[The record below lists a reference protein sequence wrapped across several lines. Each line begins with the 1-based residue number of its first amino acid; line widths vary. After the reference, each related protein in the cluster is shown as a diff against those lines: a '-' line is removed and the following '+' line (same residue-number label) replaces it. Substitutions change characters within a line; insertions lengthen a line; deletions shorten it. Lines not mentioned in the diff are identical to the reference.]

1 MNNTLQVVQDK
12 FIEGVARIA
21 NILGINSFDAKL
33 YAFLYLSKD
42 PKSLDEIAEA
52 LGVSKGNVSV
62 KIRDL
67 EKWGAVKNVWVKG
80 SRKDFYQVE
89 LDIKNI
95 FLNNMKSAIGKRI
108 NEFSVLLEDIKQ
120 ILNSLEK
127 DLNEEE
133 LELIA
138 SYKERFKKIEELKT
152 LASTALVFAEK
163 LL

>member
-1 MNNTLQVVQDK
+1 MDNTLQVAQDK

-33 YAFLYLSKD
+33 YAYLYLNNE
-42 PKSLDEIAEA
+42 PRSLDEIAEA

-62 KIRDL
+62 NIRDL

-89 LDIKNI
+89 PDIKNI
-95 FLNNMKSAIGKRI
+95 FLTNVKSAIGKRI
-108 NEFSVLLEDIKQ
+108 NEFSVLLEDFKE
-120 ILNSLEK
+120 ILKSMDGKLT
-127 DLNEEE
+127 EEE
-133 LELIA
+133 AQFLAI
-138 SYKERFKKIEELKT
+138 YKERIKNIEELKT